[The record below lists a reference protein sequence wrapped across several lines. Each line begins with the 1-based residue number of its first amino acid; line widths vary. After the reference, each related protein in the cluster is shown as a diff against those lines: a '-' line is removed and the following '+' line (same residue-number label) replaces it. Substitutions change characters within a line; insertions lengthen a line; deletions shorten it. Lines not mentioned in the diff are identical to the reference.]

1 VILVIDTSS
10 ATSVL
15 ALLDDS
21 RTSVRE
27 ATYPSGR
34 TFDLPAAFRELAGGE
49 ALTAVAVATG
59 PGSFTGLRAGVSFGL
74 GLAMGLRIPLFP
86 LPTLGLQ
93 SARAYVPVTAVAE
106 AGRGR
111 VYFAS
116 PGVEP
121 GLAEAPELPKHL
133 PVVGWLRPATVAAL
147 SAEGLL
153 QLPESDLRSFAS
165 AASTV
170 LESADEVPY
179 GSLSLEYMQSFS
191 APRA

>member
-10 ATSVL
+10 ATSAL

-21 RTSVRE
+21 RIQVRE

-34 TFDLPAAFRELAGGE
+34 TFDLPAAFRDLAGGE

-59 PGSFTGLRAGVSFGL
+59 PGSFTGLRTGVSFGL
-74 GLAMGLRIPLFP
+74 GLAMGLRIPIFP

-93 SARAYVPVTAVAE
+93 SARSEEPVLAVTE

-111 VYFAS
+111 VYFLA
-116 PGVEP
+116 PGAEA
-121 GLAEAPELPKHL
+121 GLAEPADLPKHL
-133 PVVGWLRPATVAAL
+133 PVVGWLRPATAAAL
-147 SAEGLL
+147 SAEGLRL
-153 QLPESDLRSFAS
+153 KPESELRSFAS
-165 AASTV
+165 AAYKV

-179 GSLSLEYMQSFS
+179 GSLRLKYMQSFS